1 MKKLIIA
8 LVFSIWLLPIYA
20 LAEPAMISGVA
31 VTKPP
36 IKLSF
41 NVKNAFNKDVEG
53 AVRSGMPTS
62 FVFKVELNRV
72 NRVLPDELVGE
83 CEFRHT
89 VKYDSLRDE
98 YEISLDETGEKPVR
112 TKDFNEMKSL
122 MTSCSGVTVAPAHL
136 LPGAQYELRIK
147 AQMDPV
153 DLPFLLNYVFFFLKF
168 WDFETDWYVHA
179 FTP

>member
-1 MKKLIIA
+1 MKKLTLLIFA
-8 LVFSIWLLPIYA
+8 FCVWLVPAFAS
-20 LAEPAMISGVA
+20 AEPAMISGVV

-41 NVKNAFNKDVEG
+41 NVKNAFNRDIEE

-62 FVFKVELNRV
+62 FVFQVELNKV
-72 NRVLPDELVGE
+72 NRVLPDELVGQW
-83 CEFRHT
+83 EFRHT
-89 VKYDSLRDE
+89 VKYDSFRDE
-98 YEISLDETGEKPVR
+98 YEVSLDETGEEVR

-136 LPGAQYELRIK
+136 MPGQPYELRIK

-168 WDFETDWYVHA
+168 WDFDTDWHVHA

>member
-1 MKKLIIA
+1 VKKLITAIFI
-8 LVFSIWLLPIYA
+8 LVWTLPACA
-20 LAEPAMISGVA
+20 LAEPAMISGVV

-41 NVKNAFNKDVEG
+41 VVKNAFNRDVEE
-53 AVRSGMPTS
+53 AVRSGLPTS
-62 FVFKVELNRV
+62 FVFKVELNKV
-72 NRVLPDELVGE
+72 NTVLPDELVGQW
-83 CEFRHT
+83 EFRHT

-98 YEISLDETGEKPVR
+98 YEVSLDETGEKPVK
-112 TKDFNEMKSL
+112 TKDFGEMTSL

-136 LPGAQYELRIK
+136 LPGARYEIRIK

-168 WDFETDWYVHA
+168 WDFETDWHVHP